1 MLWATCVSCSPWT
14 TSTIRSPGSAD
25 TARSSSTKW
34 SSTKTC
40 IGSATSEAPRAFSSG
55 WPSESADADTGSGV
69 IPQHWRTRW
78 GPSLERKSVAAAPL
92 LRTVVSASDGDD
104 DLATRVAVS
113 EVPDRGRHLFELE
126 RPVHNGSDGARFEQ
140 PPQLLQVL
148 SALL

>member
-55 WPSESADADTGSGV
+55 WPSKSADARHGGYVQFVDLIYGAGKLDRRV
-69 IPQHWRTRW
+69 
-78 GPSLERKSVAAAPL
+78 EDVEDL
-92 LRTVVSASDGDD
+92 LREWRVREADWGQLYLEFKSA
-104 DLATRVAVS
+104 T
-113 EVPDRGRHLFELE
+113 
-126 RPVHNGSDGARFEQ
+126 
-140 PPQLLQVL
+140 PP
-148 SALL
+148 